1 MLTYMGWTKTSDSL
15 NNNIKIISSDSHVV
29 EPPGL
34 WEQRMD
40 LKKWGDRIPRTVT
53 MGSYDQWLVDNQPI
67 GTIGGASTAGMR
79 FTNPEEIRLE
89 GSFDDVLLGGYDPD
103 AHVKDLDL
111 DGIYADYLYSSVA
124 TNMYAIEDPNLL
136 RAIFSA
142 YNDWLAEF
150 CNTNPLRLKGI
161 AHILLDDGRKAGL
174 DELER
179 AAKMGL
185 PGAMIPIFPRS
196 DLYYEEPFY
205 DPLWERAQE
214 LDMPLSLHIGTRR
227 PGSRKMDDQGQTTQG
242 PADRSTSDYWVRL
255 SLAHIIFSGVFERYP
270 KLKIINVEQDLGWI
284 PYFMDRMD
292 TTYRDRPFQI
302 SHSFKNGSV
311 PSDFMKTNVY
321 HSFQEDSLG
330 IQLRDYIG
338 VDKLVWGSDYP
349 HTESTFPESQRIISE
364 ILDGVPEEEKVMIL
378 GSNCANLYGINY
390 AEA

>member
-205 DPLWERAQE
+205 DPLWEKAQE

>member
-1 MLTYMGWTKTSDSL
+1 MTGD
-15 NNNIKIISSDSHVV
+15 IKIISSDSHVV
-29 EPPGL
+29 EPPSL

-40 LKKWGDRIPRTVT
+40 VKRWGDRIPHIVNK
-53 MGSYDQWLVDNQPI
+53 GFYDQWFVDNQPI

-79 FTNPEEIRLE
+79 FTKPEEIKLE
-89 GSFDDVLLGGYDPD
+89 GNFDDVLLGGYDPD

-136 RAIFSA
+136 RAIFVA

-150 CNTNPLRLKGI
+150 CKTNPLRLKGI
-161 AHILLDDGRKAGL
+161 AHILLDDDRKAGL
-174 DELER
+174 DELDR
-179 AAKMGL
+179 AATIGL
-185 PGAMIPIFPRS
+185 AGAMIPIFPRQ
-196 DLYYEEPFY
+196 DLYYEEEFY
-205 DPLWERAQE
+205 DPLWEKAQA

-227 PGSRKMDDQGQTTQG
+227 PGSRNMSDQGQVTQG

-255 SLAHIIFSGVFERYP
+255 SLGHIIFSGVLERYP
-270 KLKIINVEQDLGWI
+270 NLKIVNVEQDLGWI

-292 TTYRDRPFQI
+292 TTYKDRPFQI
-302 SHSFKNGSV
+302 SYSFKNGAL

-321 HSFQEDSLG
+321 HSFQEDALG

-338 VDKLVWGSDYP
+338 IDKLVWGSDYP

-364 ILDGVPEEEKVMIL
+364 ILDGVPEEERIMIL
-378 GSNCANLYGINY
+378 GSNCANLYGIDY
-390 AEA
+390 S